1 MLRTWMLT
9 TGLLWAGM
17 ASAAVEGPGRDQFL
31 RAARTSEPV
40 TVDGR
45 LDEDTWAKAPTFDA
59 FVQRFP
65 EAGKAPSERTELRV
79 LYDDRNVYLAI
90 TAYDSEPALI
100 NRNLGRRDSDL
111 YSDRVKVLL
120 DPTHDHRTAYV
131 FTVNAGGAQSDGL
144 YYDDRMYTADWD
156 GVWDAAAGS
165 IEGGWVAELA
175 IPLALL
181 RFPEAPMQTWGFSVR
196 RDIARKNEEVES
208 VDNPRT
214 SGAVVSRLGHLTG
227 MENLRSGQAV
237 ELVPYLAARTVAR
250 PQFSDAARPW
260 PRLVDP
266 SLDVGL
272 DFKTALTSNLALT
285 ATLNP
290 DFGQVE
296 ADQLILNLSTFETF
310 FPEKRPFFTQGMEL
324 FNPVGGNG
332 PQTLF
337 YSRRIGLQTPILGA
351 AKLTGT
357 VAEGVEVGVL
367 DAVVTGPWQRE
378 VDEELPDRRVG
389 LYLERPLHLGP
400 NNALPTS
407 PRVPMNYLATVVRG
421 KVGPHSRVGGMV
433 TAATPLTGTCSEED
447 AALDEDLWPVPCLA
461 RGGNA
466 AAVDFDLK
474 TADGQYGLMG
484 QVDGSQVVGG
494 PPERTLRD
502 GTVLHR
508 GDTGFGG
515 YVRAGRFGGE
525 GFRWDVG
532 YDFSTPTLDLNAS
545 GFQRTQNE
553 HSPRLSLHYER
564 PNGVGPFKSLFANFS
579 GGSQWTADGR
589 GLNRGSWLNLNASV
603 QLPSFDSIGVE
614 TGVNLGG
621 WDVRELRGTGVPLE
635 NTNSAFV
642 VLFADTNAN
651 RMTSAG
657 GYAALG
663 HTFQAGPVAPAWGW
677 QLNLYGT
684 VRPHPALET
693 RLELFLDRTSNGPRF
708 IEDLGDNRFL
718 LSPLLSDT
726 LSLTLRQQWVLTPR
740 LTLQGYAQLFT
751 AYGAYGTYYEG
762 VSDAS
767 RSPIRFA
774 SLMPVERENTDDFHD
789 VGLNLN
795 LVLRWEYRLGST
807 LYVVYSRGQQRFP
820 VAADERPP
828 HTLLPVGLLA
838 GAANDALMVKWSWY
852 WGA

>member
-1 MLRTWMLT
+1 MMRTWILT
-9 TGLLWAGM
+9 AGLLWTGVA
-17 ASAAVEGPGRDQFL
+17 AAAVEGPGRNQFL

-40 TVDGR
+40 KVDGK
-45 LDEDTWAKAPTFDA
+45 LDEDTWAKAPVFDG

-79 LYDDRNVYLAI
+79 LHDDRNVYIAV
-90 TAYDSEPALI
+90 TAYDSQPALI
-100 NRNLGRRDSDL
+100 NRNLGRRDSDI

-131 FTVNAGGAQSDGL
+131 FTVNAGGLQSDGL
-144 YYDDRMYTADWD
+144 YYDDRMYTSDWD
-156 GVWDAAAGS
+156 GVWDAATGS
-165 IEGGWVAELA
+165 IEGGWVAEFA

-214 SGAVVSRLGHLTG
+214 SGATVSRLGHLTG
-227 MENLRSGQAV
+227 MENLRSQQAM
-237 ELVPYLAARTVAR
+237 EFVPYLAARTVAR
-250 PQFSDAARPW
+250 PQFSDAARPL

-296 ADQLILNLSTFETF
+296 ADQLILNLSTFEAF

-324 FNPVGGNG
+324 FNPVGGGG

-357 VAEGVEVGVL
+357 VAPGVEVGVL

-378 VDEELPDRRVG
+378 VDEEQPDRRVG

-400 NNALPTS
+400 NNALPTA
-407 PRVPMNYLATVVRG
+407 PAVPMNYLAAVVRG
-421 KVGPHSRVGGMV
+421 RVGTNSRVGGIV
-433 TAATPLTGTCSEED
+433 TAATPLTGLCSEED
-447 AALDEDLWPVPCLA
+447 VALEVRPVSCLG

-494 PPERTLRD
+494 LPERTLRD
-502 GTVLHR
+502 GTVLRR

-515 YVRAGRFGGE
+515 YLRGGKFGGE
-525 GFRWDVG
+525 GFRWDMG

-553 HSPRLSLHYER
+553 HAPRLSLRYVR
-564 PNGVGPFKSLFANFS
+564 PNGMGPFKSLATYFN
-579 GGSQWTADGR
+579 GGSTWTTDGR
-589 GLNRGSWLNLNASV
+589 NLNRGSWFNLNNSV
-603 QLPSFDSIGVE
+603 QLPSFDLVGAEV
-614 TGVNLGG
+614 GANLGG
-621 WDVRELRGTGVPLE
+621 WNVRELSGTGVPLE
-635 NTNSAFV
+635 NADSAFV
-642 VLFADTNAN
+642 ALFAETNEN
-651 RMTSAG
+651 RMASAG
-657 GYAALG
+657 GFVAVMNR
-663 HTFQAGPVAPAWGW
+663 FQAGPVPAAWGGRVS
-677 QLNLYGT
+677 LYGT

-693 RLELFLDRTSNGPRF
+693 LVELFLDRSTDAPRF
-708 IEDLGDNRFL
+708 IEDLGDNRFV
-718 LSPLLSDT
+718 LSPLLADT
-726 LSLTLRQQWVLTPR
+726 LSLTLKQQWVMTPK

-751 AYGAYGTYYEG
+751 AYGAYGPYYEG
-762 VSDAS
+762 RSDAS
-767 RSPIRFA
+767 RSPIRFS
-774 SLMPVERENTDDFHD
+774 SLVPMERENTDDFHN

-795 LVLRWEYRLGST
+795 VVLRWEYRLGST

-820 VAADERPP
+820 VLDGERPP
-828 HTLLPVGLLA
+828 HTLLPTGLLA
-838 GAANDALMVKWSWY
+838 GATHDALMVKWSWY
-852 WGA
+852 WGV